1 MRGRKDLEEDGAAVQ
16 AEARAVDVK
25 VKSAEAGE
33 AAPAGNIELLKKIQ
47 DDKWESYEWFDA
59 EVRYYILTLLSYG
72 ICMLIDGLIE
82 RGSMGY
88 IRELHDSPR
97 TRGSAAVGVCGGR
110 RDVSRRYECAAG

>member
-59 EVRYYILTLLSYG
+59 EVDAIYLYPFLSWILRANEGSNRAKKH
-72 ICMLIDGLIE
+72 GLRMKI
-82 RGSMGY
+82 
-88 IRELHDSPR
+88 
-97 TRGSAAVGVCGGR
+97 T
-110 RDVSRRYECAAG
+110 

>member
-25 VKSAEAGE
+25 VKSTEAGE

-59 EVRYYILTLLSYG
+59 EVRYTILIFVFHG
-72 ICMLIDGLIE
+72 ICVLM
-82 RGSMGY
+82 M
-88 IRELHDSPR
+88 
-97 TRGSAAVGVCGGR
+97 V
-110 RDVSRRYECAAG
+110 

>member
-25 VKSAEAGE
+25 VKSTEAGE

-59 EVRYYILTLLSYG
+59 EVRCPDIYIHVSLNLRANESANRARKH
-72 ICMLIDGLIE
+72 GLHMRI
-82 RGSMGY
+82 
-88 IRELHDSPR
+88 
-97 TRGSAAVGVCGGR
+97 T
-110 RDVSRRYECAAG
+110 

>member
-1 MRGRKDLEEDGAAVQ
+1 MRGRKDLEEDGPAVQ

-25 VKSAEAGE
+25 VKSSEAGE

-59 EVRYYILTLLSYG
+59 EVRFLTFNICILVSWISL
-72 ICMLIDGLIE
+72 LIDAVIE

-88 IRELHDSPR
+88 VRELHDSSR
-97 TRGSAAVGVCGGR
+97 TRRSAATRVCGRR
-110 RDVSRRYECAAG
+110 RDVS

>member
-1 MRGRKDLEEDGAAVQ
+1 MRGRKDLDEDGAAVQ

-59 EVRYYILTLLSYG
+59 EVGAIYQHFFLWIFVL
-72 ICMLIDGLIE
+72 M
-82 RGSMGY
+82 M
-88 IRELHDSPR
+88 
-97 TRGSAAVGVCGGR
+97 V
-110 RDVSRRYECAAG
+110 